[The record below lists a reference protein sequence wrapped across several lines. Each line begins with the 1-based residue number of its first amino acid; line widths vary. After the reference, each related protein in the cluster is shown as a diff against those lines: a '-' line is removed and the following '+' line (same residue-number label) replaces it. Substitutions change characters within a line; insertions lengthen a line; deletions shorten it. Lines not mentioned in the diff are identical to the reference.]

1 MGIGL
6 GHLEDLIDDNRIE
19 TVSKI
24 IQNDNKIE
32 DKIESLDKKLDEYAS
47 VRTDISSLK
56 IEKYKFMIEYINK
69 TYFPKE
75 LNLKLLNYKALLFY
89 FIDNF
94 TYKNTTLEYENF
106 SKSYD
111 KGIYLSNKDKF
122 KNLFMI
128 EEKNYSCDNNI
139 LLENISYVPKP
150 IKINVNISNFP
161 HLIGYKDN
169 DKSTKDEFIRN
180 IMYESNLSHDY
191 EADGCD
197 KSKIKAFSWILDTLK
212 KPHWVFDSKAIIRK
226 NSKLNSDIIFVRKF
240 KTTYHYVSLEK
251 HLGNINNE
259 YYINSHHFMGELKF
273 KRTFNDNEKIY
284 YFKEK

>member
-1 MGIGL
+1 MSIGL
-6 GHLEDLIDDNRIE
+6 GHLEDLIDDNRNEEI
-19 TVSKI
+19 SKI
-24 IQNDNKIE
+24 TKNNDKIE
-32 DKIESLDKKLDEYAS
+32 NKIESLDKKLDEHAS
-47 VRTDISSLK
+47 IRTTINSLK
-56 IEKYKFMIEYINK
+56 IEKDKFIIEYINK

-106 SKSYD
+106 PKSDD
-111 KGIYLSNKDKF
+111 KNIYLSKKDTF
-122 KNLFMI
+122 KNLFVI
-128 EEKNYSCDNNI
+128 EEKTYSCNKDL
-139 LLENISYVPKP
+139 LLENISYIKKS

-191 EADGCD
+191 ETDGCD
-197 KSKIKAFSWILDTLK
+197 KTKIKAFSWILDTLK
-212 KPHWVFDSKAIIRK
+212 KPHWVFDSDAIIRK

-259 YYINSHHFMGELKF
+259 YYINSHHFMGEPTF
-273 KRTFNDNEKIY
+273 KRTFNDNKKIY